1 MSRLVRPS
9 ANRNNSSA
17 ANHAISHTPLP
28 SSSTSSATT
37 RQTTR
42 TRTAS
47 TQSATRPPS
56 RLNQQI
62 PPASSRTIS
71 ITRKKLSPGK
81 LTSQNELRRTVTESE
96 HQDPL
101 QPTEGPLPGANIKV
115 VVRCRGLTDSER
127 AADPHA
133 VLLTGGVRGR
143 ELTVDLN
150 SHPTS
155 LAPSDQSH
163 HPGVHDLHTN
173 RDDGA
178 GLAKTDYSS
187 SLVDDPKR
195 SANIKVYPFD
205 HVFGQVII
213 VHAPHPPIIQSLSD
227 DALFLPAV
235 LSCTFQ
241 NFSPEADQALIF
253 TDVVAPILTEVLQ
266 GYNCTIFAYGQTGTG
281 KTYTMTGDLSIPTAT
296 TIMPTTKPDSDL
308 ASPLSQN
315 YDSTPLVIPTSLRKF
330 TNEAGII
337 PRVLHS
343 LFNMLEDCSEEEKVE
358 FGVKVSF
365 VELYN
370 EELRDL
376 NYLESS
382 THLESNNPPSGST
395 NLKIFEDSNNKKG
408 ATGGSGVYIQN
419 LTETAISSATEG
431 IKILTLGSSRRQI
444 AATKC
449 NEQSSRSHSVF
460 SITIHVKDN
469 NKDGKED
476 QLKIGKLN
484 LVDLAGSENV
494 GRSGA
499 GKEFGRAR
507 EAGMI
512 NQSLLTLGRVINAL
526 VEKNS
531 HVPYRESKLT
541 RLLQDSLG
549 GKTKTCIIA
558 TVSPSRLNL
567 DETISTLDY
576 ALRAKSI
583 KNRPELNNK
592 INKSILINQYIHE
605 IEKLRHD
612 LIATRTKNGIYFSE
626 DRWAELMR
634 DSENKSRSL
643 IDSKRKI
650 ELVEL
655 ELISVK
661 KEFEKCLRILNVR
674 ESEIKK
680 IQDELTTKSS
690 DFDNMKRTKEDLEIQ
705 LFEERKIKE
714 KFDKS
719 RIKWRNQCKE
729 VYEDNEGLR
738 DKIARKAAV
747 ESYNQNTLNEVDE
760 SLSSSAANLKKDLKE
775 FANQSNHL
783 NKGVK
788 SLLNDMERRL
798 VEGMKSNQNLIT
810 NQIEVDLKQI
820 ISNISNSMTEIDT
833 QLVQNFVNQI
843 QKDLVPNGLVKENQ
857 THLASVIQKL
867 ELDKFANIQS
877 ILDQVKCDAL
887 KFLDS
892 TKESFESCSNIM
904 YAKLDQD
911 REKIVK
917 FHELEK
923 AELREEAARLKEE
936 IERLRKHTLEDERR
950 IQEDEK
956 ELIELIQRQHA
967 SHLKRKMS
975 QTDSLVQSLAELK
988 DRKERKRQ
996 KLSGF
1001 EEELDEDVARF
1012 HIDSAAI
1019 LGSANERLE
1028 GFGTTFQEGQTSLL
1042 DNLTTDQRERIN
1054 AYTAHSSKMESLG
1067 NTLDLGCR
1075 EFVEEFRKLEGGV
1088 QSEVAKIDKH
1098 LIGVYHSKL
1107 HAQIQDQVQTAEGS
1121 VKHVLKDVERQS
1133 TMSTDC
1139 VEKSMGMITG
1149 LRNDVHVYLT
1159 NKIRQDVKT
1168 GQTPRRKQRLIEPS
1182 GKAGQSRKS
1191 RAGSCSGEEHSEG
1204 ESSATHVEDEGDE
1217 DAEEADEEEGRPA
1230 EVPESR
1236 DEDRSRI
1243 TRESSRRRQEEPGPE
1258 TDTVEGAGEPQTYS
1272 HEPLPQ
1278 DHHLVPLIHH
1288 PQDPEPFV
1296 ELKPTANKRKAQS
1309 KNPLTPKSRSAGR
1322 ILRDK
1327 ANHALR

>member
-1 MSRLVRPS
+1 MSRLARPS
-9 ANRNNSSA
+9 NRNTN
-17 ANHAISHTPLP
+17 NP
-28 SSSTSSATT
+28 SSTTNSINNTPAPSNSLSTMA
-37 RQTTR
+37 RPTR
-42 TRTAS
+42 TRTVS
-47 TQSATRPPS
+47 TQSAAPTRPSS
-56 RLNQQI
+56 RLNQIQG
-62 PPASSRTIS
+62 ASTASSSRTT
-71 ITRKKLSPGK
+71 ITRKKSSPAK
-81 LTSQNELRRTVTESE
+81 LINQNELRRTTTESE
-96 HQDPL
+96 TQDQL
-101 QPTEGPLPGANIKV
+101 QPTQGPLPGANIKV
-115 VVRCRGLTDSER
+115 VVRCRGLTDAER
-127 AADPHA
+127 AADPQA

-150 SHPTS
+150 SHPS
-155 LAPSDQSH
+155 AAAASDQPH
-163 HPGVHDLHTN
+163 ARVHDIHSN
-173 RDDGA
+173 REEGA
-178 GLAKTDYSS
+178 GLANTDYSS

-205 HVFGQVII
+205 HVFG
-213 VHAPHPPIIQSLSD
+213 
-227 DALFLPAV
+227 
-235 LSCTFQ
+235 
-241 NFSPEADQALIF
+241 PEADQALIF

-296 TIMPTTKPDSDL
+296 TIMPTTKADSGPT
-308 ASPLSQN
+308 SPLGLS

-382 THLESNNPPSGST
+382 ANTESNNPPSGST
-395 NLKIFEDSNNKKG
+395 NLKIFEDSNTKKG

-460 SITIHVKDN
+460 SITIHVKEN
-469 NKDGKED
+469 TKDGKED

-549 GKTKTCIIA
+549 GRTKTCIIA

-592 INKSILINQYIHE
+592 INKSILINQYVHE

-626 DRWAELMR
+626 ERWAELMR
-634 DSENKSRSL
+634 DSENKSRTL
-643 IDSKRKI
+643 IESKRKI
-650 ELVEL
+650 ELIEL
-655 ELISVK
+655 ELIAVK

-680 IQDELTTKSS
+680 IQDELNLRSS
-690 DFDNMKRTKEDLEIQ
+690 DFDTMKGLKEGLELELSGERAMKERFEKSRTKW
-705 LFEERKIKE
+705 K
-714 KFDKS
+714 
-719 RIKWRNQCKE
+719 NQCKE

-738 DKIARKAAV
+738 EKIARKAAV
-747 ESYNQNTLNEVDE
+747 ESYNQNTLNEVDQ
-760 SLSSSAANLKKDLKE
+760 SLSSSATNLVNDLKD
-775 FANQSNHL
+775 FANQSTHI

-788 SLLNDMERRL
+788 SFLNDMEQRL
-798 VEGMKSNQNLIT
+798 VKN
-810 NQIEVDLKQI
+810 
-820 ISNISNSMTEIDT
+820 
-833 QLVQNFVNQI
+833 
-843 QKDLVPNGLVKENQ
+843 
-857 THLASVIQKL
+857 L
-867 ELDKFANIQS
+867 ELDKFSNIQL
-877 ILDQVKCDAL
+877 ILDQVKSDAFN
-887 KFLDS
+887 FLES
-892 TKESFESCSNIM
+892 TKDSVQSSFEIIHE
-904 YAKLDQD
+904 KFHQD
-911 REKIVK
+911 REKIIK

-923 AELREEAARLKEE
+923 AELKEEAARLKEE
-936 IERLRKHTLEDERR
+936 IERLRQHALEDEKR
-950 IQEDEK
+950 IQQDEK
-956 ELIELIQRQHA
+956 ELIELIQRQHV
-967 SHLKRKMS
+967 SNLKRKAT
-975 QTDSLVQSLAELK
+975 QTDLLVQSLAELK
-988 DRKERKRQ
+988 DGKDRKR
-996 KLSGF
+996 LRFSGL
-1001 EEELDEDVARF
+1001 EKELDEDRAQF
-1012 HIDSAAI
+1012 DLQLNGT
-1019 LGSANERLE
+1019 LGSANEQLE
-1028 GFGTTFQEGQTSLL
+1028 VYETTFQKGQTSLL
-1042 DNLTTDQRERIN
+1042 DNLSADQRERIN
-1054 AYTAHSSKMESLG
+1054 AYTAHSSKMETLG
-1067 NTLDLGCR
+1067 NVLDQNCG
-1075 EFVEEFRKLEGGV
+1075 EFVKEFKKLDAGF
-1088 QSEVAKIDKH
+1088 QNEVAKIDNQV
-1098 LIGVYHSKL
+1098 IGVYHQKL
-1107 HAQIQDQVQTAEGS
+1107 VSQIKDQVRTVEGS
-1121 VKHVLKDVERQS
+1121 VKHVLSDVERQS
-1133 TMSTDC
+1133 AMSNNC
-1139 VEKSMGMITG
+1139 VGKSLDMVTG
-1149 LRNDVHVYLT
+1149 LRNDIHLHLT

-1168 GQTPRRKQRLIEPS
+1168 GQTPRRKKLLTESNPLL
-1182 GKAGQSRKS
+1182 
-1191 RAGSCSGEEHSEG
+1191 EHSSTSRFISLEDDSG
-1204 ESSATHVEDEGDE
+1204 DSAPKGFESNHRGSSVVTRSSRRMLDRPVRGSRL
-1217 DAEEADEEEGRPA
+1217 AENA
-1230 EVPESR
+1230 ESR
-1236 DEDRSRI
+1236 DDEDDETDKHHQDRI
-1243 TRESSRRRQEEPGPE
+1243 ESTHEQQECLPLEEPEEEPE
-1258 TDTVEGAGEPQTYS
+1258 
-1272 HEPLPQ
+1272 
-1278 DHHLVPLIHH
+1278 LVKTSNRTSL
-1288 PQDPEPFV
+1288 
-1296 ELKPTANKRKAQS
+1296 KRKNQFKSLA
-1309 KNPLTPKSRSAGR
+1309 TPKSRSGG

-1327 ANHALR
+1327 ANQALR

>member
-1 MSRLVRPS
+1 MSRLARPS
-9 ANRNNSSA
+9 NRNTN
-17 ANHAISHTPLP
+17 NP
-28 SSSTSSATT
+28 SSTTNSINNTPAPSNSLSTMP
-37 RQTTR
+37 RPTR
-42 TRTAS
+42 TRTVS
-47 TQSATRPPS
+47 TQSAAPTRPSS
-56 RLNQQI
+56 RLNQIQG
-62 PPASSRTIS
+62 ASTASSSRTT
-71 ITRKKLSPGK
+71 ITRKKSSPAK
-81 LTSQNELRRTVTESE
+81 LINQNELRRTTTESE
-96 HQDPL
+96 TQDQL
-101 QPTEGPLPGANIKV
+101 QPTQGPLPGANIKV
-115 VVRCRGLTDSER
+115 VVRCRGLTDAER
-127 AADPHA
+127 AADPQA

-150 SHPTS
+150 SHPSAAAT
-155 LAPSDQSH
+155 SDQPH
-163 HPGVHDLHTN
+163 ARVHDIHSN
-173 RDDGA
+173 REEGA
-178 GLAKTDYSS
+178 GLANTDYSS

-205 HVFGQVII
+205 HVFG
-213 VHAPHPPIIQSLSD
+213 
-227 DALFLPAV
+227 
-235 LSCTFQ
+235 
-241 NFSPEADQALIF
+241 PEADQALIF

-296 TIMPTTKPDSDL
+296 TIMPTTKADSGPT
-308 ASPLSQN
+308 SPLGLS

-382 THLESNNPPSGST
+382 ANTESNNPPSGST
-395 NLKIFEDSNNKKG
+395 NLKIFEDSNTKKG

-460 SITIHVKDN
+460 SITIHVKEN
-469 NKDGKED
+469 TKDGKED

-549 GKTKTCIIA
+549 GRTKTCIIA

-592 INKSILINQYIHE
+592 INKSILINQYVHE

-626 DRWAELMR
+626 ERWAELMR
-634 DSENKSRSL
+634 DSENKSRTL
-643 IDSKRKI
+643 IESKRKI
-650 ELVEL
+650 ELIEL
-655 ELISVK
+655 ELIAVK

-680 IQDELTTKSS
+680 IQDELNLKSS
-690 DFDNMKRTKEDLEIQ
+690 DFDTMKGLKEGLELELSGERAMKERFEKSRTKW
-705 LFEERKIKE
+705 K
-714 KFDKS
+714 
-719 RIKWRNQCKE
+719 NQCKE

-738 DKIARKAAV
+738 EKIARKAAV
-747 ESYNQNTLNEVDE
+747 ESYNQNTLNEVDQ
-760 SLSSSAANLKKDLKE
+760 SLSSSATNLVNDLKD
-775 FANQSNHL
+775 FANQSTHI

-788 SLLNDMERRL
+788 SFLNDMEQRL
-798 VEGMKSNQNLIT
+798 VK
-810 NQIEVDLKQI
+810 VDLKQI
-820 ISNISNSMTEIDT
+820 ISNITDSMAAIKT
-833 QLVQNFVNQI
+833 QLVESFVKEI
-843 QKDLVPNGLVKENQ
+843 QEDLVPNGLVKENQ
-857 THLASVIQKL
+857 THLASIIQNL
-867 ELDKFANIQS
+867 ELDKFSNIQL
-877 ILDQVKCDAL
+877 ILDQVKSDAFN
-887 KFLDS
+887 FLES
-892 TKESFESCSNIM
+892 TKDSVQSSFEIIHE
-904 YAKLDQD
+904 KFHQD
-911 REKIVK
+911 REKIIK

-923 AELREEAARLKEE
+923 AELKEEAARLKEE
-936 IERLRKHTLEDERR
+936 IERLRQHALEDEKR
-950 IQEDEK
+950 IQQDEK
-956 ELIELIQRQHA
+956 ELIELIQRQHV
-967 SHLKRKMS
+967 SNLKRKAT
-975 QTDSLVQSLAELK
+975 QTDLLVQSLAELK
-988 DRKERKRQ
+988 DGKDRKR
-996 KLSGF
+996 LRFSGL
-1001 EEELDEDVARF
+1001 EKELDEDRAQF
-1012 HIDSAAI
+1012 DLQLNGT
-1019 LGSANERLE
+1019 LGSANEQLE
-1028 GFGTTFQEGQTSLL
+1028 VYETTFQKGQTSLL
-1042 DNLTTDQRERIN
+1042 DNLSADQRERIN
-1054 AYTAHSSKMESLG
+1054 AYTAHSSKMETLG
-1067 NTLDLGCR
+1067 NVLDQNCG
-1075 EFVEEFRKLEGGV
+1075 EFVKEFKKLDAGF
-1088 QSEVAKIDKH
+1088 QNEVAKIDNQV
-1098 LIGVYHSKL
+1098 IGVYHQKL
-1107 HAQIQDQVQTAEGS
+1107 VSQIKDQVRTVEGS
-1121 VKHVLKDVERQS
+1121 VKHVLSDVERQS
-1133 TMSTDC
+1133 AMSNNC
-1139 VEKSMGMITG
+1139 VGKSLDMVTG
-1149 LRNDVHVYLT
+1149 LRNDIHLHLT

-1168 GQTPRRKQRLIEPS
+1168 GQTPRRKKLLTESNPLL
-1182 GKAGQSRKS
+1182 
-1191 RAGSCSGEEHSEG
+1191 EHSSTSRFISLENDSG
-1204 ESSATHVEDEGDE
+1204 DSAPSSDDKREEEAEEEEEDEDE
-1217 DAEEADEEEGRPA
+1217 TCAGGSEGFESNHRGSSVVTRSSRRMLDRPVRGSRLAENA
-1230 EVPESR
+1230 ESR
-1236 DEDRSRI
+1236 DDEDDETDKHHQDRI
-1243 TRESSRRRQEEPGPE
+1243 ESTHEQQECLPLEEPEEEPE
-1258 TDTVEGAGEPQTYS
+1258 
-1272 HEPLPQ
+1272 
-1278 DHHLVPLIHH
+1278 LVKTSNRTSL
-1288 PQDPEPFV
+1288 
-1296 ELKPTANKRKAQS
+1296 KRKNQFKSLA
-1309 KNPLTPKSRSAGR
+1309 TPKSRSGG

-1327 ANHALR
+1327 ANQALR

>member
-1 MSRLVRPS
+1 MSRLARAS
-9 ANRNNSSA
+9 SRNTN
-17 ANHAISHTPLP
+17 NT
-28 SSSTSSATT
+28 SSTTNNTPVPSNNLSTAAAT
-37 RQTTR
+37 RPTTR
-42 TRTAS
+42 TRTVS
-47 TQSATRPPS
+47 TQSAAPTRPPS
-56 RLNQQI
+56 RLNQIQ
-62 PPASSRTIS
+62 ASTATSSSSRTT
-71 ITRKKLSPGK
+71 ITRKKSSPAR
-81 LTSQNELRRTVTESE
+81 LTNQNDLRRTTTESGNQE
-96 HQDPL
+96 EL
-101 QPTEGPLPGANIKV
+101 QPTQGPLPGANIKV

-127 AADPHA
+127 AADPQA

-150 SHPTS
+150 SHPS
-155 LAPSDQSH
+155 SAAPSDQPH
-163 HPGVHDLHTN
+163 ARAHDIHSN
-173 RDDGA
+173 RDEGA
-178 GLAKTDYSS
+178 GLATTDYSS

-205 HVFGQVII
+205 HVFG
-213 VHAPHPPIIQSLSD
+213 
-227 DALFLPAV
+227 
-235 LSCTFQ
+235 
-241 NFSPEADQALIF
+241 PEADQALIF

-296 TIMPTTKPDSDL
+296 TIMPTTKADSGPT
-308 ASPLSQN
+308 SPLGQN

-382 THLESNNPPSGST
+382 NNLEANNPPSGST
-395 NLKIFEDSNNKKG
+395 NLKIFEDSNTKKG

-460 SITIHVKDN
+460 SITIHVKEN

-549 GKTKTCIIA
+549 GRTKTCIIA

-592 INKSILINQYIHE
+592 INKSILINQYVHE

-626 DRWAELMR
+626 ERWAELMR
-634 DSENKSRSL
+634 DSENKSRTL
-643 IDSKRKI
+643 IESKRKI
-650 ELVEL
+650 ELIEL
-655 ELISVK
+655 ELIGVK

-680 IQDELTTKSS
+680 IQDELNLKST
-690 DFDNMKRTKEDLEIQ
+690 DFENMKQIKEGLEID
-705 LFEERKIKE
+705 LSEEKKMKE
-714 KFDKS
+714 KFEKS
-719 RIKWRNQCKE
+719 RTKWKNQCKE

-738 DKIARKAAV
+738 EKIARKAAV
-747 ESYNQNTLNEVDE
+747 ESYNQNTLNEVDQ
-760 SLSSSAANLKKDLKE
+760 SLSSSAANLKNDLKE
-775 FANQSNHL
+775 FANQSNHI

-788 SLLNDMERRL
+788 SYLNDMEQRL
-798 VEGMKSNQNLIT
+798 VKSMKSNQNLIN

-820 ISNISNSMTEIDT
+820 ISNITESMGEINT
-833 QLVQNFVNQI
+833 QLVESFVKEI
-843 QKDLVPNGLVKENQ
+843 CEDLVPNGLVKQNQ
-857 THLASVIQKL
+857 THLTSIIQKL
-867 ELDKFANIQS
+867 ELDKFSNIQS
-877 ILDQVKCDAL
+877 ILDQVKTDAF
-887 KFLDS
+887 KFLQS
-892 TKESFESCSNIM
+892 TKESVQSSFEIIHQ
-904 YAKLDQD
+904 KFDQD
-911 REKIVK
+911 REKIEK

-923 AELREEAARLKEE
+923 AELKEEAARLKEE
-936 IERLRKHTLEDERR
+936 IERLRQHNLEEEKR
-950 IQEDEK
+950 IQQDEK
-956 ELIELIQRQHA
+956 ELIDLIQRQHA
-967 SHLKRKMS
+967 SNLKRKMT

-988 DRKERKRQ
+988 DRKDRKRL
-996 KLSGF
+996 KFSGF
-1001 EEELDEDVARF
+1001 EKELDEDRAQL
-1012 HIDSAAI
+1012 DLQLNDT
-1019 LGSANERLE
+1019 LGSANEQLE
-1028 GFGTTFQEGQTSLL
+1028 VFETTFQEGQASLL
-1042 DNLTTDQRERIN
+1042 DNLTVDQRERIN
-1054 AYTAHSSKMESLG
+1054 AYTAHSSKMENLG
-1067 NTLDLGCR
+1067 HTLDQNCG
-1075 EFVEEFRKLEGGV
+1075 EFVKEFRKLDDGL
-1088 QSEVAKIDKH
+1088 QSEVAKIENQVV
-1098 LIGVYHSKL
+1098 GVYHHKL
-1107 HAQIQDQVQTAEGS
+1107 VSQIKEQVQTVEGS
-1121 VKHVLKDVERQS
+1121 VKHVLNDVERQA
-1133 TMSTDC
+1133 TMSNDC
-1139 VEKSMGMITG
+1139 IDKSLEMVSG
-1149 LRNDVHVYLT
+1149 LRNNIHLYLT
-1159 NKIRQDVKT
+1159 NEIRQDVKT
-1168 GQTPRRKQRLIEPS
+1168 GQTPRRKKLPIEANPLLEQSSTSRFISLEDDS
-1182 GKAGQSRKS
+1182 GDSGRSSADEGQEEEEQELEEDDEEYDDDDRGIGGSDVVGSDNHRSSSVATRSSRRVKD
-1191 RAGSCSGEEHSEG
+1191 RPENQLLHSEKA
-1204 ESSATHVEDEGDE
+1204 ESQ
-1217 DAEEADEEEGRPA
+1217 DEEEGKN
-1230 EVPESR
+1230 
-1236 DEDRSRI
+1236 
-1243 TRESSRRRQEEPGPE
+1243 
-1258 TDTVEGAGEPQTYS
+1258 
-1272 HEPLPQ
+1272 H
-1278 DHHLVPLIHH
+1278 HH
-1288 PQDPEPFV
+1288 PQNHLV
-1296 ELKPTANKRKAQS
+1296 ESRHHHHQQQPSACLALEDAEDHQPDLVVKNPKRTSLKRKNQFSAL
-1309 KNPLTPKSRSAGR
+1309 PTPKSRSAG
-1322 ILRDK
+1322 ILREK
-1327 ANHALR
+1327 SNQAVR

>member
-1 MSRLVRPS
+1 
-9 ANRNNSSA
+9 
-17 ANHAISHTPLP
+17 
-28 SSSTSSATT
+28 
-37 RQTTR
+37 
-42 TRTAS
+42 
-47 TQSATRPPS
+47 
-56 RLNQQI
+56 
-62 PPASSRTIS
+62 
-71 ITRKKLSPGK
+71 
-81 LTSQNELRRTVTESE
+81 
-96 HQDPL
+96 
-101 QPTEGPLPGANIKV
+101 

-127 AADPHA
+127 AADPQA

-150 SHPTS
+150 THPTQV
-155 LAPSDQSH
+155 APSQQPH
-163 HPGVHDLHTN
+163 PRHPGVHDLHSN

-178 GLAKTDYSS
+178 GLANTDYSS

-205 HVFGQVII
+205 HVFG
-213 VHAPHPPIIQSLSD
+213 
-227 DALFLPAV
+227 
-235 LSCTFQ
+235 
-241 NFSPEADQALIF
+241 PEADQALIF

-296 TIMPTTKPDSDL
+296 TIMPTTKADSGPT
-308 ASPLSQN
+308 SPLSQN
-315 YDSTPLVIPTSLRKF
+315 YDATPLVIPTSLRKF

-382 THLESNNPPSGST
+382 TNLESNNPPNGST
-395 NLKIFEDSNNKKG
+395 NLKIFEDSNTKKG

-419 LTETAISSATEG
+419 LTETSISSATEG

-469 NKDGKED
+469 SKDGKED

-592 INKSILINQYIHE
+592 INKSILINQYVHE

-626 DRWAELMR
+626 ERWAELMR
-634 DSENKSRSL
+634 DSENKTRSL
-643 IDSKRKI
+643 IESKRKI

-655 ELISVK
+655 ELIGVK

-674 ESEIKK
+674 ESEIVKV
-680 IQDELTTKSS
+680 QDELNTKSN
-690 DFDNMKRTKEDLEIQ
+690 DFENMKATKESLEIQ
-705 LFEERKIKE
+705 LSQERKMKE
-714 KFDKS
+714 RFDIS
-719 RIKWRNQCKE
+719 RTKWKNQYRE
-729 VYEDNEGLR
+729 VYQDNEGLR
-738 DKIARKAAV
+738 EKIARKAAV
-747 ESYNQNTLNEVDE
+747 ESFNQNTLNEVDQ
-760 SLSSSAANLKKDLKE
+760 SLSSSAAHLKSDLKE
-775 FANQSNHL
+775 FANQSNQL
-783 NKGVK
+783 NKGVQ
-788 SLLNDMERRL
+788 SFLSDMEQRL
-798 VEGMKSNQNLIT
+798 VQSMKSNQDLIN

-820 ISNISNSMTEIDT
+820 VHNVADSMREIET
-833 QLVQNFVNQI
+833 QLVQRFVKQI
-843 QKDLVPNGLVKENQ
+843 REELVPNGLVKENQ
-857 THLASVIQKL
+857 THLASMVQKL
-867 ELDKFANIQS
+867 ELDKFTNIRA
-877 ILDQVKCDAL
+877 IMDQVKCDAF
-887 KFLDS
+887 KFLENTRQS
-892 TKESFESCSNIM
+892 VQSSFDIIHD
-904 YAKLDQD
+904 KFHHD
-911 REKIVK
+911 REKILK
-917 FHELEK
+917 FHEHEK
-923 AELREEAARLKEE
+923 AELKEEATRLKEE
-936 IERLRKHTLEDERR
+936 MERLRQDTLDEEKRLA
-950 IQEDEK
+950 EDEK
-956 ELIELIQRQHA
+956 ELVELIQRQHA
-967 SHLKRKMS
+967 THLKRKKCH
-975 QTDSLVQSLAELK
+975 TDSLVQSLADLK
-988 DRKERKRQ
+988 DRKDRKRI

-1001 EEELDEDVARF
+1001 SKELDDDRAHFE
-1012 HIDSAAI
+1012 SQLTGT
-1019 LGSANERLE
+1019 LGTANDQLE
-1028 GFGTTFQEGQTSLL
+1028 VFETTFQEGQTCLI
-1042 DNLTTDQRERIN
+1042 NHLTADQRERIN
-1054 AYTAHSSKMESLG
+1054 AYEAHTHKMESVG
-1067 NTLDLGCR
+1067 QALDQECG
-1075 EFVEEFRKLEGGV
+1075 EFVEKFRSLENGVQDSMGQIESQVMGVYHGELRAQIAGQVETVEGGV
-1088 QSEVAKIDKH
+1088 
-1098 LIGVYHSKL
+1098 G
-1107 HAQIQDQVQTAEGS
+1107 QVKQE
-1121 VKHVLKDVERQS
+1121 VERQWRMTRS
-1133 TMSTDC
+1133 RVESS
-1139 VEKSMGMITG
+1139 VEKVTG
-1149 LRNDVHVYLT
+1149 LRDEMHSYLRH
-1159 NKIRQDVKT
+1159 KMRQDERT
-1168 GQTPRRKQRLIEPS
+1168 GQTPRRRRRRPPADDEPCGS
-1182 GKAGQSRKS
+1182 GRSAASVDEEDEDEDQS
-1191 RAGSCSGEEHSEG
+1191 A
-1204 ESSATHVEDEGDE
+1204 ESSNN
-1217 DAEEADEEEGRPA
+1217 
-1230 EVPESR
+1230 SN
-1236 DEDRSRI
+1236 
-1243 TRESSRRRQEEPGPE
+1243 SSRGGEPAQHVLQDLVLPAPPASLHPPE
-1258 TDTVEGAGEPQTYS
+1258 TSEPILAHHHHPLTTMQIS
-1272 HEPLPQ
+1272 SEPLPH
-1278 DHHLVPLIHH
+1278 DPPLLADPSKPSSSSSLLAKKKHLLLSSPP
-1288 PQDPEPFV
+1288 PQ
-1296 ELKPTANKRKAQS
+1296 
-1309 KNPLTPKSRSAGR
+1309 PKTRPR

-1327 ANHALR
+1327 ANHVLR